1 MQVPT
6 TFNEMF
12 LFNAA
17 VMGFAE
23 SGWMT
28 LVLDQ
33 FHNIVTNVAN
43 SYRLQ
48 EECDVLTLVLDKHEG
63 QVHLSEFKAAS
74 ECTKAS
80 PSACILV
87 FQVPSSA
94 RVVKAVMLSSLRSLV
109 PKEWDSEH
117 EVAWNWLWES
127 LGRAMD
133 E

>member
-23 SGWMT
+23 SGWMN
-28 LVLDQ
+28 LILDQ

-63 QVHLSEFKAAS
+63 QVHLSEFKATCF
-74 ECTKAS
+74 EFT
-80 PSACILV
+80 
-87 FQVPSSA
+87 
-94 RVVKAVMLSSLRSLV
+94 VM
-109 PKEWDSEH
+109 D
-117 EVAWNWLWES
+117 
-127 LGRAMD
+127 
-133 E
+133 

>member
-17 VMGFAE
+17 VMGFAD
-23 SGWMT
+23 SSWMT
-28 LVLDQ
+28 LILDQ

-63 QVHLSEFKAAS
+63 QVHLSEFKA
-74 ECTKAS
+74 TYQTMK
-80 PSACILV
+80 IV
-87 FQVPSSA
+87 VPLPPGLCLTLPRSVQGSY
-94 RVVKAVMLSSLRSLV
+94 AVIFALPG
-109 PKEWDSEH
+109 PKRM
-117 EVAWNWLWES
+117 
-127 LGRAMD
+127 GFRT
-133 E
+133 